1 MPPRTVR
8 KRCDGDENNG
18 LSGPMT
24 LSGRERLLVT
34 VPIPTAEAVPSRSA
48 DTCPRQLL
56 APGTQAL
63 VGWSLPAPPRQGRPI
78 PSAAAGRFEG
88 LRAWWWRQIDRVD
101 FLTPHLST
109 SGPQTPAEAP
119 CSTQGSLPEAPDGE
133 TWHFAEEPLRHIC
146 QGWHLHPTVATAD
159 LSIV

>member
-8 KRCDGDENNG
+8 KRCDGAENNG

-48 DTCPRQLL
+48 DTCPWQLL

-63 VGWSLPAPPRQGRPI
+63 VGRSLPAPPQQGRAI
-78 PSAAAGRFEG
+78 PTAAAGRFEG
-88 LRAWWWRQIDRVD
+88 LRASWWRQIDRVD
-101 FLTPHLST
+101 FSTPHHPT
-109 SGPQTPAEAP
+109 SGPQTAGR
-119 CSTQGSLPEAPDGE
+119 GSLFSPGEAAGGTGRRERWLTSGE
-133 TWHFAEEPLRHIC
+133 TWMEEGPAPGELWI
-146 QGWHLHPTVATAD
+146 
-159 LSIV
+159 